1 MSFRR
6 ALPSA
11 ILFLGLASTVAV
23 GINTSAH
30 AQTSAPAAHHRVVFA
45 VTSSEEAD
53 WNLTMGNIRNL
64 LKGLPDAE
72 VEVVSYGP
80 GIMMIAKAS
89 PVAADIHTLQ
99 EQHVKFVACENAMRA
114 RKLTLAD
121 LVEGAVPV
129 PAGIVEVVTKQE
141 QGWTYIKA
149 GR

>member
-6 ALPSA
+6 ALPAA
-11 ILFLGLASTVAV
+11 ILFLGLAAGVSFRTPQVSAQSTAPVQHHHIIFAL
-23 GINTSAH
+23 TSG
-30 AQTSAPAAHHRVVFA
+30 
-45 VTSSEEAD
+45 EEAD

-64 LKGLPDAE
+64 LKGVPDAE

-89 PVAADIHTLQ
+89 PVAADIHSLQ
-99 EQHVKFVACENAMRA
+99 ELHVKFMACENSMRG
-114 RKLTLAD
+114 RKLTVAD
-121 LVEGAVPV
+121 LVDGAIPV
-129 PAGIVEVVTKQE
+129 PSGIVEVVTKEE

>member
-1 MSFRR
+1 MVCGGMTFPTMS
-6 ALPSA
+6 S
-11 ILFLGLASTVAV
+11 I
-23 GINTSAH
+23 
-30 AQTSAPAAHHRVVFA
+30 AQTPAPVQHHRVVFA
-45 VTSSEEAD
+45 MTSPEEAD

-89 PVAADIHTLQ
+89 TVATEIHALQ
-99 EQHVKFVACENAMRA
+99 EQHVKFMACENAMRA
-114 RKLTLAD
+114 RKLTVAD
-121 LVEGAVPV
+121 LVDGAIPV
-129 PAGIVEVVTKQE
+129 PAGIVEVVTKEE